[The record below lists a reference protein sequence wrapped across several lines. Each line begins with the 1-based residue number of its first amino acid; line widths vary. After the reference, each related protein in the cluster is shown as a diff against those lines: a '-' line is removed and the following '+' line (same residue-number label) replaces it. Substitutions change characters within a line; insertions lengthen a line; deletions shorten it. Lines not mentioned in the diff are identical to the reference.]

1 MKKVKKVGI
10 SCGSSSGARFDRLP
24 VMQCDSPYEEFG
36 DKVNLIYYMNILL
49 IIIYYNNDII
59 ILILSLCTVAIW
71 NVKEHIPKQHVTSN
85 VPKANWQM
93 SAK

>member
-36 DKVNLIYYMNILL
+36 DKVNLIYYMNILF
-49 IIIYYNNDII
+49 
-59 ILILSLCTVAIW
+59 
-71 NVKEHIPKQHVTSN
+71 
-85 VPKANWQM
+85 
-93 SAK
+93 